1 MNLAPTTSCY
11 LFVSINVLLRLASC
25 GQGVAG
31 SSSSFSPS
39 TSNDPVAE
47 RLVQHSTLTYRPD
60 PSLAALLIPSRKELG
75 LLRPRIGP
83 SLSPSLPTWIQTDPS
98 AWVMVVSS
106 LLYKSR
112 LFSRRA
118 HGTFLLPIHTGHD
131 FQRSYQN
138 EKETATRDALPEK
151 VHFLK

>member
-47 RLVQHSTLTYRPD
+47 RLVQYSTLTYRPD

-106 LLYKSR
+106 LLYESR
-112 LFSRRA
+112 LPRGARTVPFYCRFIQA
-118 HGTFLLPIHTGHD
+118 TVPHAPTK
-131 FQRSYQN
+131 N
-138 EKETATRDALPEK
+138 EKETATETRY
-151 VHFLK
+151 LKRYIF